1 MVSHWDVAI
10 GWAGHVFCKFSAC
23 SVTVAGVFAV
33 GAKYSFDLAFISHGA
48 LFTTSETHWYISV
61 VG

>member
-10 GWAGHVFCKFSAC
+10 GWAGCAVCKFSAC
-23 SVTVAGVFAV
+23 SVAVAGVFAV
-33 GAKYSFDLAFISHGA
+33 GAKYSFDLALVSQVA

-61 VG
+61 VE